1 MEEKSYLLID
11 SEPSPLH
18 FKRIS
23 PKVPLKRIVHGTQNV
38 SKLTPNQ
45 TATTLTMTQTGQQR
59 IDNQH
64 STARNSN
71 ITSID
76 LGPVLQRQC
85 DLADLFVTQQ
95 KQVSLPT
102 REIPL

>member
-1 MEEKSYLLID
+1 MEEKSYLLTE

-23 PKVPLKRIVHGTQNV
+23 KAPLKRIVHGTQNA
-38 SKLTPNQ
+38 SKRTPNQ

-59 IDNQH
+59 IVNQH
-64 STARNSN
+64 STARHSN

-76 LGPVLQRQC
+76 LGPVLPRQR

-95 KQVSLPT
+95 KHVSLPT